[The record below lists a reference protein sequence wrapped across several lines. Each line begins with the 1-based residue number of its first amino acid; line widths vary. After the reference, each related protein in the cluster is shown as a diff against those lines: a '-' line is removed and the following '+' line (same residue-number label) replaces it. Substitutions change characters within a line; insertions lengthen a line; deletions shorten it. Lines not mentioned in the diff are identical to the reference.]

1 MPRQEQWES
10 SGRVIAYV
18 HVCVNSTATPL
29 NVGQNNIESEYR
41 WWPHHGRMTM
51 FHTCVVWV
59 FWLVPYFVSY
69 HISVSL
75 LTHPVYLIHVY
86 DYNYSIV
93 SWYSLVPVFGLN
105 KCRVLRRARSAL
117 VCIVTFQAIHIQF
130 NWIAG
135 IWFLKSHEM
144 LGCLMNDLILWKDF
158 NEWSYLAKR
167 FLMNDL
173 ILWKDIKNCVSPLWH
188 HPPPMCMLVIVRLPA
203 AK

>member
-1 MPRQEQWES
+1 MAGWLCFIP
-10 SGRVIAYV
+10 
-18 HVCVNSTATPL
+18 
-29 NVGQNNIESEYR
+29 
-41 WWPHHGRMTM
+41 
-51 FHTCVVWV
+51 VWV

-86 DYNYSIV
+86 DYNYSIM
-93 SWYSLVPVFGLN
+93 SWYSLVVVPVFGLN

-117 VCIVTFQAIHIQF
+117 GCIVTFQAIHIQF

-135 IWFLKSHEM
+135 IWFSKSHEM

-167 FLMNDL
+167 FLMNDF
-173 ILWKDIKNCVSPLWH
+173 ILWKDFKNCVSPLWH